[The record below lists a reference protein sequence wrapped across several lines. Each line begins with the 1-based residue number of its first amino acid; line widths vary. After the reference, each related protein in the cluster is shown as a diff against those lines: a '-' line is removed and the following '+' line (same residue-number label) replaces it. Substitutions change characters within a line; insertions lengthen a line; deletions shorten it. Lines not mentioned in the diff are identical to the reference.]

1 MTGLRRNRRRY
12 GGWRRPPPEHPGRG
26 DRIFSAPNHAISA
39 CMPRW
44 EPDARERLVVAAL
57 QLFSEQGYDETTV
70 AVIADR
76 AGLTKSTFHQSR
88 APRVAGSTRRASRAA
103 CSERQHHT
111 DKGRHSAGS
120 GHPTSRMSA
129 ADLLAAGRPRHEAAV
144 LGSTSRPALSARDCR
159 TVSASCWPEGT
170 WTAFPTGWVL
180 CGDGELAEGSAWEH
194 RTRRT
199 RRRSAVPIAVAVA
212 VVAGLASRRLQL
224 RLPPGHMVGLSVPGG
239 YGMVPRSIPVAIVW
253 HLSPGSGELFMAV
266 GVS

>member
-1 MTGLRRNRRRY
+1 
-12 GGWRRPPPEHPGRG
+12 
-26 DRIFSAPNHAISA
+26 
-39 CMPRW
+39 
-44 EPDARERLVVAAL
+44 ARERLVVAAL

-159 TVSASCWPEGT
+159 PVWASCWPEGP
-170 WTAFPTGWVL
+170 WTALPTGMGAV
-180 CGDGELAEGSAWEH
+180 
-194 RTRRT
+194 
-199 RRRSAVPIAVAVA
+199 RRRRARR
-212 VVAGLASRRLQL
+212 GLGLGGTGQGAPDDDLPCRS
-224 RLPPGHMVGLSVPGG
+224 RLPSPSSPGWPPGG
-239 YGMVPRSIPVAIVW
+239 CN
-253 HLSPGSGELFMAV
+253 SGCHQ
-266 GVS
+266 GTWSG